1 MYNYDIFR
9 KKSNSTKCSDRI
21 KSNLITNS
29 AGTTQVL
36 HRRVNKDIEVNLVIT
51 NKTEGRG
58 TAKVYT
64 WAADDLQVGDYF
76 VWKNKYVFLVTEQ
89 ENNVLLD
96 GTINKFAAREC
107 NVIVYFENQLKD
119 TTETKLNDSI
129 DAVFIGTSTSKV
141 LDALKTRDGS
151 SAVMTF
157 SNNDLIIFS
166 GTNFERL
173 KQLVIKNQQWDV
185 VDWDSVTASPIIYAT
200 IKPVAVTLIDKEPII
215 PEQVIYRSG
224 LTYDF
229 LTEDYY
235 FSTED
240 NIKYERM
247 KDKISIT
254 IPYNVPSIS
263 FKTKQNGTIIDHTIE
278 IA

>member
-1 MYNYDIFR
+1 M
-9 KKSNSTKCSDRI
+9 
-21 KSNLITNS
+21 
-29 AGTTQVL
+29 
-36 HRRVNKDIEVNLVIT
+36 
-51 NKTEGRG
+51 
-58 TAKVYT
+58 
-64 WAADDLQVGDYF
+64 
-76 VWKNKYVFLVTEQ
+76 
-89 ENNVLLD
+89 
-96 GTINKFAAREC
+96 
-107 NVIVYFENQLKD
+107 
-119 TTETKLNDSI
+119 
-129 DAVFIGTSTSKV
+129 
-141 LDALKTRDGS
+141 
-151 SAVMTF
+151 
-157 SNNDLIIFS
+157 
-166 GTNFERL
+166 
-173 KQLVIKNQQWDV
+173 
-185 VDWDSVTASPIIYAT
+185 
-200 IKPVAVTLIDKEPII
+200 AVTLIDKEPII